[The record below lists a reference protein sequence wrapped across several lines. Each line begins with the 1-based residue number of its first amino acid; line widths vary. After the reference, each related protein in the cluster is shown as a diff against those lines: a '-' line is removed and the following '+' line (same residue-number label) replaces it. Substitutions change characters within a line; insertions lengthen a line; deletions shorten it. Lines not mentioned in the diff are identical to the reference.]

1 MIPYSYTLRHDQNG
15 RIVEKTETVNGKA
28 VVWKYS
34 YDKDGRLQE
43 AHLDGRLICQCHYDK
58 EGRRMRDYLPATAG
72 SNYRDYTYTMENRLL
87 RAGKDS
93 YTHDEKGFRSI
104 WSHGGTYYLYKYSP
118 DYRLLR
124 MEVEDQNRVFTYRHD
139 DNGQRIAKY
148 CNGQLVEAYAWL
160 DFVRLAGFHDGQ
172 HGYEFAYQDETRT
185 PYAMRRDDGTIAYLF
200 YDQVGSLRVVADPEG
215 NVIQEI
221 LYDPFGGIIEDTNPS
236 LRIPIGYAGGL
247 HDRDL
252 GFVRFGWRDYDAN
265 TSRWTAPDPIGDK
278 GGDSDWYGYCLDDP
292 VNANDSNGLFLN
304 WIIKQGVRQGTK
316 AGIKKTG
323 KEAADKNPKNQFL
336 QGLDRF
342 LNGKGLDEDPM
353 SMDTDSDGVRDYCD
367 PDSDWNKN
375 KK

>member
-1 MIPYSYTLRHDQNG
+1 MIPYSYSLKHDQNG
-15 RIVEKTETVNGKA
+15 RIMEKTETVSGKA

-34 YDKDGRLQE
+34 YDKKGRLQE

-58 EGRRMRDYLPATAG
+58 EGRRMRDYLPTTAG
-72 SNYRDYTYTMENRLL
+72 ANYRDYTYTMENRLL
-87 RAGKDS
+87 RAGNNS
-93 YTHDEKGFRSI
+93 YTHDDSGFRSI
-104 WSHGGTYYLYKYSP
+104 WSHGGTYYLYKYSH

-160 DFVRLAGFHDGQ
+160 DFVRLVGFHDGQ

-185 PYAMRRDDGTIAYLF
+185 PYAMRRDDGVIAYLF
-200 YDQVGSLRVVADPEG
+200 YDQVGSLRVVADLES

-221 LYDPFGGIIEDTNPS
+221 LYDPFGGIIEDTQPD
-236 LRIPIGYAGGL
+236 LHIPIGYARGL

-265 TSRWTAPDPIGDK
+265 TSRWTAPYPIGDK

-292 VNANDSNGLFLN
+292 MNSVDPLGLILCKVSLTLAANILAFM
-304 WIIKQGVRQGTK
+304 
-316 AGIKKTG
+316 
-323 KEAADKNPKNQFL
+323 
-336 QGLDRF
+336 
-342 LNGKGLDEDPM
+342 KGSPYWHM
-353 SMDTDSDGVRDYCD
+353 ANVDYQMASAKVPCMG
-367 PDSDWNKN
+367 
-375 KK
+375 

>member
-1 MIPYSYTLRHDQNG
+1 
-15 RIVEKTETVNGKA
+15 
-28 VVWKYS
+28 
-34 YDKDGRLQE
+34 
-43 AHLDGRLICQCHYDK
+43 
-58 EGRRMRDYLPATAG
+58 MRDYLPATAG

-160 DFVRLAGFHDGQ
+160 DFVRLVGFHDGQ

-185 PYAMRRDDGTIAYLF
+185 PYAMRRDDGVIAYLF

-221 LYDPFGGIIEDTNPS
+221 LYDPFGGIIEDTNPG